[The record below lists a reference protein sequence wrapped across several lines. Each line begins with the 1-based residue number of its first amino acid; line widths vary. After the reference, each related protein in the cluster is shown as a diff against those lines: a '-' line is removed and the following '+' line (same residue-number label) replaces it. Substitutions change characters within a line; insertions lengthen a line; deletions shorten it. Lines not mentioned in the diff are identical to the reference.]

1 MSCSCSVCDVVLTLD
16 AVTEAVQM
24 LHGAGVTLQ
33 ALGPSALL
41 QGGHGERLLQSQ
53 HDLIH
58 LPMGLVPPPKNPQ
71 KQSNKQLHILNP
83 ILIIRFNDNICS
95 L

>member
-1 MSCSCSVCDVVLTLD
+1 MCNALLTLD
-16 AVTEAVQM
+16 MVTEPVHL

-33 ALGPSALL
+33 ALGPTALL

-58 LPMGLVPPPKNPQ
+58 LPVGLVPKKKHRINSYTFYTP
-71 KQSNKQLHILNP
+71 H
-83 ILIIRFNDNICS
+83 CS
-95 L
+95 SD

>member
-58 LPMGLVPPPKNPQ
+58 LPMGLVPPQ
-71 KQSNKQLHILNP
+71 KKPTKTVKQTVTHPEPHTDHQI
-83 ILIIRFNDNICS
+83 
-95 L
+95 